1 MTKTMPADTETR
13 HRSPTPPRNN
23 RRPPQEHRF
32 EFRLTVPASDPE
44 GALRS
49 LIDTLAKILTK
60 IWEVDTNARILPWYN
75 NATLSPLQSIANI
88 PTALTMLRQ
97 FFPRLNPNSRGGT
110 RFSNIRIRSSL
121 TPTKLKEDIDWYL
134 RDNKHGLYLAQI
146 QAEIMDTILWL
157 LWSSELTDTVTLRQ
171 AIEAQLSA
179 HTGRNI
185 QVGLRW
191 RTIQLESSG

>member
-1 MTKTMPADTETR
+1 M
-13 HRSPTPPRNN
+13 
-23 RRPPQEHRF
+23 
-32 EFRLTVPASDPE
+32 
-44 GALRS
+44 
-49 LIDTLAKILTK
+49 
-60 IWEVDTNARILPWYN
+60 
-75 NATLSPLQSIANI
+75 
-88 PTALTMLRQ
+88 
-97 FFPRLNPNSRGGT
+97 
-110 RFSNIRIRSSL
+110 L
-121 TPTKLKEDIDWYL
+121 TPAELKEDIDWYL

-191 RTIQLESSG
+191 RTIQLESSGRIPDDKAIKAVHIEVDREQCYEAK